1 MTATADL
8 VASLVQQQYDKLPAK
23 RKPVVRDNGLH
34 EWVPLS
40 GIVAQDNKFRCISL
54 ATGMKCLPSAKLP
67 QARGNVLHDW
77 HAEVL
82 AIRAFNR
89 FVLDECKALAQGTI
103 AESEFLRFRTA
114 EEIAMTTTTTATGD
128 SPADADNWHGQP
140 FAWREDVR
148 LHMYCSEAPCGD
160 ASMELTM
167 SSQEDATPWS
177 VPSPPPS
184 PSLPPTAPPTTP
196 HLPGRAYFSQLG
208 IVRRKPSRGD
218 APATL
223 SKSCSDKLAL
233 AQCASLLSSAA
244 AVLVSPAHAYLAT
257 LVLPASQHAAAGCR
271 RAFSARGRM
280 GRLVVV
286 EERKKKKKEEEA
298 EGEGEGEG
306 EEGEEGEDEGEDEE
320 GQSLDD
326 NAAAVAVICCWPGG
340 YAFHPFAVTTTG
352 REFRFSRRS
361 VAARA
366 SINNGGGGGGIT
378 SSNLAVAW
386 TGPGSATAAAGQLES
401 TLSGVLQGRRQ
412 ADPRGA
418 SFASRRR
425 LWSLAAEVADLLL
438 LRSSPSSSS
447 SSAATITPLSSS
459 SMCVTHIQQIRAS
472 LGLPLPLPTDDKTET
487 ETETKERGRGGSND
501 GGVKVEEE
509 EEEEVQAAAAG
520 EGGGGRE
527 TQAARH
533 PPQPT
538 IITTPTPTT
547 TTTTVITYGQVK
559 DSAPLRPRRRVK
571 DEVRRRA
578 LRGWVR
584 NTGDE
589 DFTL

>member
-8 VASLVQQQYDKLPAK
+8 IASLVQQQYDELPAK

-40 GIVAQDNKFRCISL
+40 GIVAQGKDNKFRCISL

-114 EEIAMTTTTTATGD
+114 EEIATTTATGD
-128 SPADADNWHGQP
+128 SSADADNWHGQP

-177 VPSPPPS
+177 VPSPSPSPS
-184 PSLPPTAPPTTP
+184 PSLPPAAPPIP
-196 HLPGRAYFSQLG
+196 HLPGRAYFSRLG

-244 AVLVSPAHAYLAT
+244 AVLVSPSHAYLAT
-257 LVLPASQHAAAGCR
+257 LVLPASQHVAGGCR

-280 GRLVVV
+280 GRLV
-286 EERKKKKKEEEA
+286 EEREKKKEEE
-298 EGEGEGEG
+298 EEVG
-306 EEGEEGEDEGEDEE
+306 EEEE
-320 GQSLDD
+320 GQSPD
-326 NAAAVAVICCWPGG
+326 NAAVVVCCWPGG
-340 YAFHPFAVTTTG
+340 YAFRPFAVTTTG

-361 VAARA
+361 VAVRA
-366 SINNGGGGGGIT
+366 SNNNSGGGGGNIT

-386 TGPGSATAAAGQLES
+386 TSPGSATAIATSGQLES

-425 LWSLAAEVADLLL
+425 LWGLAAEVADLLL
-438 LRSSPSSSS
+438 RSSSS
-447 SSAATITPLSSS
+447 SSSSSS

-472 LGLPLPLPTDDKTET
+472 LGLRLPLPTDDKTET
-487 ETETKERGRGGSND
+487 ETETETKEGRGGSTDD
-501 GGVKVEEE
+501 GGVKVVEE
-509 EEEEVQAAAAG
+509 EEEEVQAAAAAAAG
-520 EGGGGRE
+520 GGGGRG
-527 TQAARH
+527 TQAARN
-533 PPQPT
+533 PPHTT
-538 IITTPTPTT
+538 IMTPATT
-547 TTTTVITYGQVK
+547 TTTITYGQVK

-571 DEVRRRA
+571 DEVRRDA